1 MIKRMESL
9 QNQSS
14 ANEEADI
21 YSVAVLDSGRRVLVL
36 EMQKYTM
43 ELDAPWQEERQ
54 TRSFSVNLK
63 VVVTLTLV

>member
-43 ELDAPWQEERQ
+43 ELEVIKVGCSRAGRTADALFFQ
-54 TRSFSVNLK
+54 SI
-63 VVVTLTLV
+63 